1 MHNSSIFP
9 HFKGIKMP
17 LSFGEM
23 KKSGNGPLSL
33 FWGWWSGNSTNE

>member
-23 KKSGNGPLSL
+23 KKSGNGFIVAL
-33 FWGWWSGNSTNE
+33 WGLVEWKLHE